1 MSSSTE
7 SIRVTIFGEEYSI
20 KGDSDIET
28 TKKVADLVNRKMSEV
43 QNGVPSRDKCK
54 IAILS
59 AMNIAE
65 ELYRYKEKCEQYLID
80 CEEIQKKASAISRKI
95 DENFNEFGSDYHSE
109 K

>member
-28 TKKVADLVNRKMSEV
+28 TQKVAEFVNKKMSDV

-65 ELYRYKEKCEQYLID
+65 ELFRYKEKCEQHLVD

-95 DENFNEFGSDYHSE
+95 DENVDQVGS
-109 K
+109 